1 MLQFPDSG
9 QSVLAEQLRAGTS
22 SEQVP
27 GLGRHTVAALAVV
40 QEMAVSMLHA
50 PVSGQVGAV
59 TSQSWPLLLH
69 LADGQVVVGRHARH
83 SDPVH
88 AVGPEQ

>member
-1 MLQFPDSG
+1 MLQFPESG
-9 QSVLAEQLRAGTS
+9 QSVLALQLRVVS
-22 SEQVP
+22 REQVP
-27 GLGRHTVAALAVV
+27 SLGRHTVAALAVV

-50 PVSGQVGAV
+50 PVSGQVAAV
-59 TSQSWPLLLH
+59 TQSAPLLLH
-69 LADGQVVVGRHARH
+69 LADGQVLEGRHGRH